1 MRWTE
6 CTRSRR
12 LWSANSEKQRT
23 CRILTTNPAIPSL
36 VVCDQRCVAT
46 ANFYQLERCR
56 LAVKSAR
63 LRRWPLLCDPEI
75 FGKTPRLIHPLCL
88 AVEAGVVCEADEF
101 VMRIFVGAF
110 GPDSFV

>member
-63 LRRWPLLCDPEI
+63 LRRRPLQTQEGLRAGPPEGGRYSAI
-75 FGKTPRLIHPLCL
+75 QRFSAKPH
-88 AVEAGVVCEADEF
+88 D
-101 VMRIFVGAF
+101 
-110 GPDSFV
+110 